1 MTEIRTLLGDMAE
14 LVSEL
19 PGPVRRV
26 LVRSADH
33 ELEIEWAEPAVP
45 AQARPAQ
52 ARPEQAPGPAAVAP
66 PAEPVGPADPG
77 HAVTAPLVG
86 TFYRSPRPGAAPF
99 VEVGDLVEAGQTVAI
114 VEAMK
119 LMNTIGADVAGR
131 VVEIC
136 VDDAAPVEFDQ
147 PLMRIEPAAAGEA
160 A

>member
-1 MTEIRTLLGDMAE
+1 MTEIRALLGDMAE
-14 LVSEL
+14 LVAEL

-45 AQARPAQ
+45 AQARP
-52 ARPEQAPGPAAVAP
+52 EQTPGPTAVAS
-66 PAEPVGPADPG
+66 PAEPIEPADPG

-86 TFYRSPRPGAAPF
+86 TFYRSPQPGAAPF
-99 VEVGDLVEAGQTVAI
+99 VEVGDLVDAGQTVAI

-131 VVEIC
+131 VAEIC

-147 PLMRIEPAAAGEA
+147 PLMRIEPAGAGEA